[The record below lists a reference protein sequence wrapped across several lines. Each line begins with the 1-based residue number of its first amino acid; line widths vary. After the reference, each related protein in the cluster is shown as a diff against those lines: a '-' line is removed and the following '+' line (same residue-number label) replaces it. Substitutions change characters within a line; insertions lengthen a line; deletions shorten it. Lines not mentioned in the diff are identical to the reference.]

1 LHACGV
7 FAHVW
12 CVEADLEF
20 FLKGIVL
27 ERGEGGTLMN
37 NTQHVQIVL
46 HRIEALCTSVEAVMQ
61 SMNHAEHRTNSI
73 TLFQS
78 SGRALMATLHSQLF
92 YTSVPPTLAL

>member
-1 LHACGV
+1 MCVMCTGVRCVCTRVVCLHMCGV
-7 FAHVW
+7 W
-12 CVEADLEF
+12 RQIWNF

-61 SMNHAEHRTNSI
+61 
-73 TLFQS
+73 
-78 SGRALMATLHSQLF
+78 ATKSAKHKKSN
-92 YTSVPPTLAL
+92 

>member
-1 LHACGV
+1 VCLHACGV

-61 SMNHAEHRTNSI
+61 ATKSTKKAII
-73 TLFQS
+73 TIIKINFSVVRKS
-78 SGRALMATLHSQLF
+78 SCGSFAHS
-92 YTSVPPTLAL
+92 TAC